1 MMIVT
6 IANEDEE
13 MTLHLNEIDIYNS
26 YQLEYGDE
34 IAPSDEELIEFYL
47 NKYYPDTTSY
57 WIEYA

>member
-34 IAPSDEELIEFYL
+34 IAPRDEELIELYL
-47 NKYYPDTTSY
+47 NKYYPDATSY